1 MTIPVQDEKEI
12 YTTWDQ
18 NVLTSA
24 TDKGSLSEIAPC
36 SHEEADTRIFLH
48 VKNAYLSG
56 HQRIMIR
63 TSDTDVVVL
72 AVSMAGTLPNCEL
85 WVAYGTVKS
94 LRYMCATQI
103 SLKLGIEKSKVLP
116 MFHALTGCGTVSFF
130 AGRGKKSA
138 WGLWNVF
145 PQLTDVISAL
155 MARPEGVE
163 DSMAVIER
171 FVTLLYDRTSNL
183 MQVNDARKDLFSRKS
198 RSLEKIPPTGAALLQ
213 HTKRAVYQAG
223 HIWSQADVTEPV
235 IPSPSAW
242 GMGARGQA
250 LENKVDNPTVG

>member
-1 MTIPVQDEKEI
+1 
-12 YTTWDQ
+12 
-18 NVLTSA
+18 
-24 TDKGSLSEIAPC
+24 
-36 SHEEADTRIFLH
+36 
-48 VKNAYLSG
+48 
-56 HQRIMIR
+56 MIR

-94 LRYMCATQI
+94 LRYMCATQM

-116 MFHALTGCGTVSFF
+116 MFHALAGCGTVSFF
-130 AGRGKKSA
+130 AGRGKQSA

-198 RSLEKIPPTGAALLQ
+198 RSLDKIPPTGAALLQ